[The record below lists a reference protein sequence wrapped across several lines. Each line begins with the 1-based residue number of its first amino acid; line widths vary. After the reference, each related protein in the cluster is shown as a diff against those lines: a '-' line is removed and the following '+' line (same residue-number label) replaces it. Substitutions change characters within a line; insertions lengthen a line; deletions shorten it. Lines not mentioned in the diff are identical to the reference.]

1 MCVPQRCALGKAT
14 PPSVIPAY
22 MVALSELKTS
32 WEERTKD
39 GLLSQYYA
47 LKFFATHGKKKT
59 QNNYDL
65 KLKQNRLLDADKL
78 HINWTENKS
87 ACIVMQISKQ

>member
-1 MCVPQRCALGKAT
+1 M
-14 PPSVIPAY
+14 
-22 MVALSELKTS
+22 E
-32 WEERTKD
+32 
-39 GLLSQYYA
+39 
-47 LKFFATHGKKKT
+47 KKKT

>member
-1 MCVPQRCALGKAT
+1 
-14 PPSVIPAY
+14 

-47 LKFFATHGKKKT
+47 LKFFATHGKKKP